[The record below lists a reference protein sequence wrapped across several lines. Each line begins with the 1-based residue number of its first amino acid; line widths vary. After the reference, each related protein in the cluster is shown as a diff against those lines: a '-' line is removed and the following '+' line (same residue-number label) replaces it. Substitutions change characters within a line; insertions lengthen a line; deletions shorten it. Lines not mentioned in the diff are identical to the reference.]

1 MTFNE
6 FTKWCVDQ
14 VDLHPDK
21 EQDIIDFHSLAV
33 EEIADG
39 GSEQIEIERAMYDI
53 NDIING

>member
-6 FTKWCVDQ
+6 FTEWCVNQ

-21 EQDIIDFHSLAV
+21 KQDIIDFHSLAAD
-33 EEIADG
+33 EIADG
-39 GSEQIEIERAMYDI
+39 GSEYMEIERAINDI